1 MHINFKLLTG
11 LLCFLL
17 FMSIPW
23 IGLKAQTNFV
33 FNPSDG
39 TISLKP
45 YFEVLEDTENKFTAP
60 ELLNNSNRFEPIKGF
75 KPIEQTSTFWLI
87 TRFSSAEQ
95 TEASISFNHL
105 SFADL
110 YLMADTS
117 GANMIHRQA
126 GAFRPI
132 ENIANGDSRFDFSI
146 KMEPHTPYIILLKS
160 RHTKKYPPVFDFY
173 LNERYRFLETKYKRE
188 LNDLWPQGASALLL
202 IYIFLRWVTTRHRPF
217 IWLMLFLASFNLY
230 GIALNRYLVDWFFP
244 SAPYY
249 GWLITQHFL
258 HFGLAGLYLLLFDT
272 WDMKHKSRKLYQWG
286 KGFIYGLLLLTIIV
300 FLNNYYASNFK
311 LSAKLTIGFLM
322 PLLVYSIIMLI
333 NMWKKLDKHELLLAY
348 GLIFYMLVNALG
360 SAGVLFFGE
369 YYYTILPNIT
379 KAVSISI
386 AFLFLMGLNGR
397 LRQNALDKTR
407 YLKELN
413 LLQQHQNELLEE
425 NVSQRTRE
433 LSQRNAHIE
442 TLMNELHHRVKNNL
456 QMLYGLNSLRLT
468 GKNDTEAGNILRD
481 NISRIKAMMLVN
493 ENLQL
498 NEDERA
504 LVLKPFIESII
515 AHSSRIFEIEKAVH
529 FNIDIAAALAL
540 ESKLALPLGLII
552 SELLVNSYK
561 HAFKNTPLPEI
572 SISIDRLNSNWHIS
586 YRDNGCGMPKNM
598 VPSFGTNLIQD
609 LTRQIQGKLEV
620 SSNEG
625 LNYNFTISTL

>member
-1 MHINFKLLTG
+1 MQLNIKISG
-11 LLCFLL
+11 LLYFWLL
-17 FMSIPW
+17 MSIPL
-23 IGLKAQTNFV
+23 IDVKAQTSFM
-33 FNPSDG
+33 FNPSDS
-39 TISLKP
+39 TINLKP
-45 YFEVLEDTENKFTAP
+45 HFSVIEDPKHQFTAT
-60 ELLNNSNRFEPIKGF
+60 ELLKNNNHFQPIKGF
-75 KPIEQTSTFWLI
+75 KPQEQTSTFWLI
-87 TRFSSAEQ
+87 TRLSGTEQ
-95 TEASISFNHL
+95 AEASIYFNHL

-110 YLMADTS
+110 YFMADTP
-117 GANMIHRQA
+117 GAKMIHRQA

-132 ENIANGDSRFDFSI
+132 EQITKSDSRFDFAI
-146 KMEPHTPYIILLKS
+146 KIEPHIPYIILIKS

-173 LNERYRFLETKYKRE
+173 LSERYTFLEAKYKRE

-202 IYIFLRWVTTRHRPF
+202 IYIFLRWITTRHRPF
-217 IWLMLFLASFNLY
+217 IWLMLFLGSFNLY
-230 GIALNRYLVDWFFP
+230 GIALNRYIVDWFFP

-258 HFGLAGLYLLLFDT
+258 HFGLAGLYLLLLDT
-272 WDMKHKSRKLYQWG
+272 WDMKHKSNRLYQWG

-322 PLLVYSIIMLI
+322 PLLVYSIILLI
-333 NMWKKLDKHELLLAY
+333 SMWKKLDKHELLLAY
-348 GLIFYMLVNALG
+348 GLIFYMLVNAAG

-425 NVSQRTRE
+425 NVNQRTRE

-456 QMLYGLNSLRLT
+456 QMLYSLNSLRLN
-468 GKNDTEAGNILRD
+468 GKDDTEAGNILKD

-498 NEDERA
+498 NEDDRS
-504 LVLKPFIESII
+504 LVLKPFIKSII
-515 AHSSRIFEIEKAVH
+515 AHSSQIFEAEKAVQ
-529 FNIDIAAALAL
+529 FNVDIAGHLTL
-540 ESKLALPLGLII
+540 ESKLALPLGLIV

-561 HAFKNTPLPEI
+561 HAFKNTVSPEI
-572 SISIDRLNSNWHIS
+572 AISIHHLNNYWHIS
-586 YRDNGCGMPKNM
+586 YSDNGCGMPKHM

-609 LTRQIQGKLEV
+609 LTRQIQGKLQV
-620 SSNEG
+620 SSGEG
-625 LNYNFTISTL
+625 LTYTFTISTS